1 MYRWPDTACDNSWLK
16 VKWSQSCSSYF
27 KTQGRWSQWIWRDR
41 WYEYSLLLSDLVW
54 QLLMAKHIERIWEDC
69 NEKKQFWYLYLICC
83 RCNNRYSVNPSST
96 SENIFWC
103 EHGFVVSKELVVKGQ
118 ILCFH
123 QRPPL
128 HKARCFINSQIMFY
142 GYLTL
147 LIMFIH
153 FCVNESSMNKVCTYI
168 TVSLFLPLCYLL
180 SSVIWWRQF
189 RIYTF

>member
-1 MYRWPDTACDNSWLK
+1 
-16 VKWSQSCSSYF
+16 
-27 KTQGRWSQWIWRDR
+27 
-41 WYEYSLLLSDLVW
+41 
-54 QLLMAKHIERIWEDC
+54 
-69 NEKKQFWYLYLICC
+69 
-83 RCNNRYSVNPSST
+83 VNPSST

-180 SSVIWWRQF
+180 SSVIW
-189 RIYTF
+189 